1 MNIIY
6 NLGDFV
12 NKIAFTGAIWYAA
25 SIDDS
30 DK

>member
-1 MNIIY
+1 MKE
-6 NLGDFV
+6 LSAKDV

-25 SIDDS
+25 SIDDT